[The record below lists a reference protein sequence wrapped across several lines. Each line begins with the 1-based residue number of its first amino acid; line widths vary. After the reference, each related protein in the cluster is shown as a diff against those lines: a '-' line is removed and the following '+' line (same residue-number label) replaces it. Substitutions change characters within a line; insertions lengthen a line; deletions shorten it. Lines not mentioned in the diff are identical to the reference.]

1 MARQLLVVGM
11 LPRVINQLNLPLIRK
26 RPPLGMAPPQR
37 ALAVLP
43 SCPPK
48 LARVAEVAEPI
59 PEVGRMRLLEPAAER
74 VVLVM
79 GLVLAREPA
88 KA

>member
-43 SCPPK
+43 SCPPE
-48 LARVAEVAEPI
+48 LARVSAVAEPI
-59 PEVGRMRLLEPAAER
+59 REEERMRLLEPAAEQA
-74 VVLVM
+74 VLAM
-79 GLVLAREPA
+79 GMALARERD

>member
-1 MARQLLVVGM
+1 
-11 LPRVINQLNLPLIRK
+11 
-26 RPPLGMAPPQR
+26 
-37 ALAVLP
+37 
-43 SCPPK
+43 
-48 LARVAEVAEPI
+48 
-59 PEVGRMRLLEPAAER
+59 MRLLEPAAER

>member
-1 MARQLLVVGM
+1 MKVLTKAAVV
-11 LPRVINQLNLPLIRK
+11 
-26 RPPLGMAPPQR
+26 
-37 ALAVLP
+37 
-43 SCPPK
+43 
-48 LARVAEVAEPI
+48 RVAVVAEPI
-59 PEVGRMRLLEPAAER
+59 PEEGRMRLLEPAAER

>member
-11 LPRVINQLNLPLIRK
+11 LPRVINQLNLPLTRK
-26 RPPLGMAPPQR
+26 RPQLGMAPPQM

-43 SCPPK
+43 SCPPE
-48 LARVAEVAEPI
+48 LARVAAVAEPI
-59 PEVGRMRLLEPAAER
+59 PEEERMRLLEPAAEQA
-74 VVLVM
+74 VLAM
-79 GLVLAREPA
+79 GMALARERD

>member
-43 SCPPK
+43 SCPPE
-48 LARVAEVAEPI
+48 LARVAAVAEPI
-59 PEVGRMRLLEPAAER
+59 PEEGRMRLLEPAAER
-74 VVLVM
+74 VALVM
-79 GLVLAREPA
+79 GKGQAVVPVRD
-88 KA
+88 

>member
-26 RPPLGMAPPQR
+26 RPPLRMAPPQR

-43 SCPPK
+43 SCPPE
-48 LARVAEVAEPI
+48 LARVAAVAEPI
-59 PEVGRMRLLEPAAER
+59 PEEGRMRLLEPAAER

-79 GLVLAREPA
+79 GLVLARERA